1 MIRRPPRS
9 TRTDTLFPYTT
20 VCSSDLRHPSLDEGE
35 AAVPLRSVLAQQV
48 AALNRPLLR
57 PLDGGQ
63 GGRRLAVPDL
73 DDAQGLQTDN
83 EAGRVRQVL
92 GDLQRLVA
100 GGVGRRKLLLLGMAE
115 RLEGGL
121 LGLARARPREDVLAA
136 RHSRRAALRR
146 YETGQAG
153 EPLRPQPDASPHAA
167 LPIGSG

>member
-20 VCSSDLRHPSLDEGE
+20 LCRSLARHPSLDEGE

-57 PLDGGQ
+57 PLEGGQ
-63 GGRRLAVPDL
+63 GGRRLAVPDM

-83 EAGRVRQVL
+83 EAGRVLQVL
-92 GDLQRLVA
+92 GFLQRLVA
-100 GGVGRRKLLLLGMAE
+100 GGVGRRQLLMLGMAE

-121 LGLARARPREDVLAA
+121 PGLARDRPPADVLAA
-136 RHSRRAALRR
+136 RPTMRAALRR
-146 YETGQAG
+146 YDAGNTGET
-153 EPLRPQPDASPHAA
+153 PRPPPQP
-167 LPIGSG
+167 